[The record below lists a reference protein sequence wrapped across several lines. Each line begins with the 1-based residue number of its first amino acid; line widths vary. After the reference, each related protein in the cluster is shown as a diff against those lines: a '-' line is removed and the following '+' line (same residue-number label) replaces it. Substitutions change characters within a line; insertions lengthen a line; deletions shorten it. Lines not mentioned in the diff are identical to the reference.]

1 MQDHKFPPSFRI
13 NRNYSFPTRSS
24 VHTPRAPNRKRVISS
39 IKKGASAI
47 KGAIP
52 TIKDVNIID
61 KYSRCTGASMC
72 SRGEEGV
79 VKAWICPAPSSTPL
93 LLTPTHQGISAGG
106 LRSLLYSSTRSAR
119 RVPAGVFPMSRR
131 LVSYGQELLL

>member
-1 MQDHKFPPSFRI
+1 MQDLKFPPSFRI

-24 VHTPRAPNRKRVISS
+24 IHAPRAPNRKRVFSS

-61 KYSRCTGASMC
+61 KYSR
-72 SRGEEGV
+72 V
-79 VKAWICPAPSSTPL
+79 
-93 LLTPTHQGISAGG
+93 
-106 LRSLLYSSTRSAR
+106 
-119 RVPAGVFPMSRR
+119 VFPLSFVFFNTVYWCFYV
-131 LVSYGQELLL
+131 L